1 LWNKNTRK
9 GARPVKEQLGIE
21 HGDRSVAVERAWAD
35 FGAEES
41 FGQAVKRFE
50 EHYGWATGRAT
61 MRREVEHTA
70 LKAQS
75 YVEQRLLLSRLDY
88 SQTLETR
95 PGNEQVLVELDGCH
109 IRTGTLLP
117 IEKAEVTKKR
127 RLTKRQREPDW
138 REVRVGFR
146 ANARKFILSI

>member
-1 LWNKNTRK
+1 
-9 GARPVKEQLGIE
+9 
-21 HGDRSVAVERAWAD
+21 
-35 FGAEES
+35 
-41 FGQAVKRFE
+41 
-50 EHYGWATGRAT
+50 

-138 REVRVGFR
+138 REVRVGL
-146 ANARKFILSI
+146 ARPLHDREKRTYVARMSKYPEVVGQLVSAAVDAWDVGTNKSHSCG